1 MGKREA
7 SLFAAQLDG
16 VDVDAPRAKRYKTA
30 ATPANQT
37 GTVKDEHGPTN
48 GLEHANGGVKDDP
61 EAVKEKGLK
70 LWQAIKDAVN
80 KECVTLSFR
89 LQRFSD
95 NCSHFFHLSTLIY
108 SSTMVC
114 PSTSTHCVALVLLLV
129 VPSRY
134 S

>member
-7 SLFAAQLDG
+7 DMFAAQLEG
-16 VDVDAPRAKRYKTA
+16 VDLDAPRAKRHKTA
-30 ATPANQT
+30 ASSSVVVKEEAGST
-37 GTVKDEHGPTN
+37 GGASSAQAEAKAASE
-48 GLEHANGGVKDDP
+48 DP
-61 EAVKEKGLK
+61 QAVKEKGLK